1 MNKVLTILAL
11 TAALTL
17 SGCSGSQKKA
27 GPFDSMIKNG
37 NKTFASK
44 KFTKPKP
51 WAPGQY
57 IVIGTLDDGEIESV
71 TKTTIVRKEAGGWV
85 FETVTTD
92 DDGKS
97 TGMQMLVKGMDT
109 AIAKNDASKIKVLW
123 IKMLQNDGTVQKV
136 EGDAMMFYNAILQ
149 TTWNSL
155 LIAGTSTAGGAV
167 KVPAGSF
174 AGTTKMHTAVKIVF
188 VTVEGDSYLH
198 PDVPINGVVKTVSDD
213 SVTELIDF
221 GFNGKAVIQ

>member
-1 MNKVLTILAL
+1 MNKLLTISAIITAL
-11 TAALTL
+11 VL

-57 IVIGTLDDGEIESV
+57 VVIATLDDGEIESV
-71 TKTTIVRKEAGGWV
+71 AKTTVVRKEAGGWV
-85 FETVTTD
+85 FETVTTE

-97 TGMQMLVKGMDT
+97 SGMQMLVKGMDT

-123 IKMLQNDGTVQKV
+123 IKMLQKDGSVEKI
-136 EGDAMMFYNAILQ
+136 EGDALMFYNAILQ
-149 TTWNSL
+149 TTWNNL
-155 LIAGTSTAGGAV
+155 LISGTTTAGGAV
-167 KVPAGSF
+167 KVPAGNF
-174 AGTTKMHTAVKIVF
+174 AGTTKMHTAVKVLF

-221 GFNGKAVIQ
+221 GFNGKAVIE